1 MAGFPTK
8 PKPAFMSMP
17 ETPIGS
23 EWGTKVHALNLSQP
37 DGSTCQSACIG
48 MAVGVNDVYDI
59 RSQLLRLGE
68 PGHPSIMG
76 QVLRRYKGKKY
87 IFDESASINDMAAYL
102 KAGEFLITHG
112 WFTRSGH
119 VIALDGVAEKVGKPG
134 SVEFNVKDPWSEFD
148 GPSWSY
154 NKPWAKF
161 YDGFYS
167 DRLIYASCVV
177 GMSRNDAAQCY
188 KSEPVQPH
196 VGQAWVHRILP

>member
-1 MAGFPTK
+1 
-8 PKPAFMSMP
+8 
-17 ETPIGS
+17 
-23 EWGTKVHALNLSQP
+23 
-37 DGSTCQSACIG
+37 
-48 MAVGVNDVYDI
+48 MAVGVKDVYDI
-59 RSQLLRLGE
+59 RSQLLRIGE

-87 IFDESASINDMAAYL
+87 IFDESASLDDIASYL

-119 VIALDGVAEKVGKPG
+119 VIALDGVAEKDGKL
-134 SVEFNVKDPWSEFD
+134 SFNVKDPWSEFD

-167 DRLIYASCVV
+167 DRLLYASCVV
-177 GMSRNDAAQCY
+177 GMSRNDAARWY
-188 KSEPVQPH
+188 SHESPKRN